1 VTRLEWTQLDYS
13 SITTDAATRAIRV
26 GHLTECFPSLKELQV
41 VAGSRRRYDP
51 LLGKFEYGRRIT
63 TPQLTSLDFWSC
75 NLGCAE
81 ELSSL
86 CPNLIVLRL
95 YHSLFAYRTS
105 EGSSPL
111 FARLTTLV
119 LDGQCVRDVSAML
132 PPMFGPLPSLTHL
145 EVKTEIV
152 RSLELLRCFPRLSVL
167 RVRLLPAAPYSAA
180 KPSTSS
186 LLGIWA
192 CCKGLR
198 YLYLEILRSE
208 VRKNEDFQKLVL
220 ELESSC
226 PPHVIFCHREVR
238 ILYKELLEVDKSLYR
253 NKIAFLFV

>member
-1 VTRLEWTQLDYS
+1 
-13 SITTDAATRAIRV
+13 
-26 GHLTECFPSLKELQV
+26 LKELQV
-41 VAGSRRRYDP
+41 VAGSRLRYDP
-51 LLGKFEYGRRIT
+51 SIVKVEYGRGIT
-63 TPQLTSLDFWSC
+63 APQLTSLDFWSC
-75 NLGCAE
+75 NLGRAE

-95 YHSLFAYRTS
+95 YDSLFEYRKS

-119 LDGQCVRDVSAML
+119 LDGRCFRDVSAML
-132 PPMFGPLPSLTHL
+132 PPMFGPVPSLTHL

-167 RVRLLPAAPYSAA
+167 RVKLLPAAPYCMV
-180 KPSTSS
+180 KPSLSFS
-186 LLGIWA
+186 LIGA

-198 YLYLEILRSE
+198 YLYLEIPRSE
-208 VRKNEDFQKLVL
+208 VRKNEALQKLVS

-226 PPHVIFCHREVR
+226 PPHVAFCHREFR
-238 ILYKELLEVDKSLYR
+238 
-253 NKIAFLFV
+253 FQH